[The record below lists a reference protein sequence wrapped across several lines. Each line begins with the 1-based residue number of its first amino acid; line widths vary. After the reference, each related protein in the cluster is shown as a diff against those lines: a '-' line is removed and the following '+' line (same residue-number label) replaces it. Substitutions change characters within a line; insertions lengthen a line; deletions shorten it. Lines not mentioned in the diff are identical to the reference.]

1 MNANPSYVAL
11 ITLFPKESR
20 NGNVLA
26 ICEDTVL
33 KTENVLS
40 HFLLESGIKDPKSA
54 ILGFIIFGHGKRSME
69 LTVGGKLMKV
79 EVYSRGNPRLVTTL
93 IETTED
99 GDIFPVINADTTP
112 ERAAES
118 VLACLRTE
126 ADERGIKFS
135 ITKKKLIEDISFGNE
150 TSGPLPIP
158 ARNTG
163 SSFYVSARLIDC

>member
-1 MNANPSYVAL
+1 MNSNPSYIAL
-11 ITLFPKESR
+11 VTLFPKESR

-33 KTENVLS
+33 KTESALS
-40 HFLLESGIKDPKSA
+40 YFLIENGIIDSKSA
-54 ILGFIIFGHGKRSME
+54 ILGFIVFGHGKRSME
-69 LTVGGKLMKV
+69 LTVDGRLIKI
-79 EVYSRGNPRLVTTL
+79 EVFNRGNPRLVTTL

-112 ERAAES
+112 ERAAKS
-118 VLACLRTE
+118 VLACLQIE

-150 TSGPLPIP
+150 TSGVLPIP
-158 ARNTG
+158 AMNTG
-163 SSFYVSARLIDC
+163 SSFYVSAKLIDC

>member
-11 ITLFPKESR
+11 VTLFPKESH

-26 ICEDTVL
+26 ICEDTVQ
-33 KTENVLS
+33 KTASALS
-40 HFLLESGIKDPKSA
+40 HFLLESGIEDPKSA

-69 LTVGGKLMKV
+69 LTAGGKLMKI
-79 EVYSRGNPRLVTTL
+79 EVFSRGNPRVVTTF

-112 ERAAES
+112 EKAADS
-118 VLACLRTE
+118 VLACLKTE
-126 ADERGIKFS
+126 ADERGIKFL
-135 ITKKKLIEDISFGNE
+135 INKRKLIEDISFGNE

-163 SSFYVSARLIDC
+163 SSFCVSAKLIDC

>member
-1 MNANPSYVAL
+1 MNTSPSYVAL
-11 ITLFPKESR
+11 VTLFPKESR

-26 ICEDTVL
+26 ICEDTAQ
-33 KTENVLS
+33 KTERFLS
-40 HFLLESGIKDPKSA
+40 EFLTENDIEDPKSA

-69 LTVGGKLMKV
+69 LTVGGRLIKI
-79 EVYSRGNPRLVTTL
+79 EVYDRRNSRLVTTL

-99 GDIFPVINADTTP
+99 GNIFPVINADTTP
-112 ERAAES
+112 EKAAES
-118 VLACLRTE
+118 VLACLQTE

-150 TSGPLPIP
+150 TSGVLPIP

>member
-1 MNANPSYVAL
+1 MNTNPSYVAL
-11 ITLFPKESR
+11 VTLFPKESR

-26 ICEDTVL
+26 ISEDTVL
-33 KTENVLS
+33 KTENALS
-40 HFLLESGIKDPKSA
+40 HFLTEYGIKDPKSA
-54 ILGFIIFGHGKRSME
+54 ILGFIIYRHEKRSME
-69 LTVGGKLMKV
+69 LTVGGRLIKI
-79 EVYSRGNPRLVTTL
+79 EVFSRRNSRLVTTL

-118 VLACLRTE
+118 VLACLKTE
-126 ADERGIKFS
+126 ADERDIKFS

-158 ARNTG
+158 ASNTG
-163 SSFYVSARLIDC
+163 SSFCVSAKLIDC